1 MLIIKGDKNIVT
13 VTRVYIASPEGA
25 NGRNVVAYGML
36 NALTSK
42 YKTMVFRPA
51 VSNHDEFTPI
61 LLAASNAGLGVA
73 LSTGLDVHK
82 VREDKNT
89 ARGDIVGAFNDAM
102 DVSRADAALIV
113 GTDKSHVNDPT
124 SYEFDANVAA
134 DLKAGVFLAVCTI
147 NRWPHELDE
156 TVKLSIEGMEAAGNK
171 VLGIFV
177 TGCEPRHA
185 FSVKETLAKYG
196 LPVWTLP
203 QVPFTDESTKDLA
216 LEAFR
221 KNAPTD
227 EVLAAL
233 DVDVTAPITPYAF
246 QFGLL
251 GKAKSNKKT
260 IVLPEGEEDRII
272 KAADYLLEREIVNL
286 IIVGNK
292 DAILARGKELGL
304 NYLDRAR
311 FQAMDDENVLK
322 PMVAK
327 LCELRAKKGMTEE
340 QARKQLTDAS
350 YFGTMLVVLGYADGL
365 VSGSVNSTANTVR
378 PALQVIKTKPGQK
391 LVSGAFLMCFK
402 DHVAVFSDCAIN
414 LNPDAE
420 QLSEIALQG
429 PCGRVLRLRHQ
440 PQPGCRAAFR
450 NRVAVR
456 RDRTCLRH
464 RPEGRYALLLHP
476 RLRQGTGRG
485 HGRGSHQAAQGEGS
499 GSAGGRFHPVRRRLV
514 PHRSRHQG
522 QGQRCGWTRQ
532 RVRLPGPVRRQHRLQ
547 SCAAL
552 LRRLGHRPGAAG
564 SQQAGKRPV
573 PWCSGAGH
581 HQHHRPH
588 RHRSAV
594 SPAWLPVA
602 PASGSHRNAFFVA
615 SNE

>member
-82 VREDKNT
+82 VREDKDT

-147 NRWPHELDE
+147 DRWPHELDE

-216 LEAFR
+216 LETFR

-365 VSGSVNSTANTVR
+365 VSG
-378 PALQVIKTKPGQK
+378 
-391 LVSGAFLMCFK
+391 AFLMCFK

-420 QLSEIALQG
+420 QLSEIALQSAETA
-429 PCGRVLRLRHQ
+429 
-440 PQPGCRAAFR
+440 RAFGIDPK
-450 NRVAVR
+450 VGMLSYS
-456 RDRTCLRH
+456 TL
-464 RPEGRYALLLHP
+464 
-476 RLRQGTGRG
+476 
-485 HGRGSHQAAQGEGS
+485 GS
-499 GSAGGRFHPVRRRLV
+499 GKGPDVDMVEEATKLLKEKAPDLPVVGSIQFDAAWSPTVAATKAKGNDVAGHVNVFVFPDLCAGNIGYKAVQ
-514 PHRSRHQG
+514 RSSG
-522 QGQRCGWTRQ
+522 A
-532 RVRLPGPVRRQHRLQ
+532 LAIGPVLQ
-547 SCAAL
+547 GLNKPVNDLSRGAL
-552 LRRLGHRPGAAG
+552 VRDIINTIALTAIEA
-564 SQQAGKRPV
+564 Q
-573 PWCSGAGH
+573 
-581 HQHHRPH
+581 
-588 RHRSAV
+588 
-594 SPAWLPVA
+594 
-602 PASGSHRNAFFVA
+602 
-615 SNE
+615 

>member
-1 MLIIKGDKNIVT
+1 MAI
-13 VTRVYIASPEGA
+13 S
-25 NGRNVVAYGML
+25 
-36 NALTSK
+36 S
-42 YKTMVFRPA
+42 
-51 VSNHDEFTPI
+51 
-61 LLAASNAGLGVA
+61 
-73 LSTGLDVHK
+73 
-82 VREDKNT
+82 
-89 ARGDIVGAFNDAM
+89 GAFNDAM

-147 NRWPHELDE
+147 DRWPHELDE

-216 LEAFR
+216 LETFR

-304 NYLDRAR
+304 NYLERALLPGYGRRERVEAHGRQAVRVACQEGHDRGAGPQAAGRRQLLRHHAR
-311 FQAMDDENVLK
+311 GAR
-322 PMVAK
+322 
-327 LCELRAKKGMTEE
+327 LR
-340 QARKQLTDAS
+340 
-350 YFGTMLVVLGYADGL
+350 
-365 VSGSVNSTANTVR
+365 R
-378 PALQVIKTKPGQK
+378 PA
-391 LVSGAFLMCFK
+391 
-402 DHVAVFSDCAIN
+402 
-414 LNPDAE
+414 
-420 QLSEIALQG
+420 
-429 PCGRVLRLRHQ
+429 
-440 PQPGCRAAFR
+440 
-450 NRVAVR
+450 
-456 RDRTCLRH
+456 
-464 RPEGRYALLLHP
+464 
-476 RLRQGTGRG
+476 
-485 HGRGSHQAAQGEGS
+485 
-499 GSAGGRFHPVRRRLV
+499 
-514 PHRSRHQG
+514 
-522 QGQRCGWTRQ
+522 W
-532 RVRLPGPVRRQHRLQ
+532 
-547 SCAAL
+547 
-552 LRRLGHRPGAAG
+552 
-564 SQQAGKRPV
+564 
-573 PWCSGAGH
+573 
-581 HQHHRPH
+581 
-588 RHRSAV
+588 
-594 SPAWLPVA
+594 SPAP
-602 PASGSHRNAFFVA
+602 
-615 SNE
+615 

>member
-82 VREDKNT
+82 VREDKDT

-147 NRWPHELDE
+147 DRWPHELDE

-216 LEAFR
+216 LETFR

-304 NYLDRAR
+304 NYLERAR

-340 QARKQLTDAS
+340 QARKQLADAS
-350 YFGTMLVVLGYADGL
+350 YFGTMLVVLGYADG
-365 VSGSVNSTANTVR
+365 
-378 PALQVIKTKPGQK
+378 

-420 QLSEIALQG
+420 QLSEIALQSAETA
-429 PCGRVLRLRHQ
+429 
-440 PQPGCRAAFR
+440 RAFGIDPK
-450 NRVAVR
+450 VGMLSYS
-456 RDRTCLRH
+456 TL
-464 RPEGRYALLLHP
+464 
-476 RLRQGTGRG
+476 
-485 HGRGSHQAAQGEGS
+485 GS
-499 GSAGGRFHPVRRRLV
+499 GKGPDVDMVEEATKLLKEKAPYLPVVGSIQFDAAWSPTVAATKAKGNDVAGHVNVFVFPDLCAGNIGYKAVQ
-514 PHRSRHQG
+514 RSSG
-522 QGQRCGWTRQ
+522 A
-532 RVRLPGPVRRQHRLQ
+532 LAIGPVLQ
-547 SCAAL
+547 GLNKPVNDLSRGAL
-552 LRRLGHRPGAAG
+552 VQDIINTIALTAIEA
-564 SQQAGKRPV
+564 Q
-573 PWCSGAGH
+573 
-581 HQHHRPH
+581 
-588 RHRSAV
+588 
-594 SPAWLPVA
+594 
-602 PASGSHRNAFFVA
+602 
-615 SNE
+615 

>member
-1 MLIIKGDKNIVT
+1 
-13 VTRVYIASPEGA
+13 
-25 NGRNVVAYGML
+25 ML

-82 VREDKNT
+82 VREDKDT

-124 SYEFDANVAA
+124 NYEFDANVAA

-147 NRWPHELDE
+147 DRWPHELDE

-216 LEAFR
+216 LETFR

-304 NYLDRAR
+304 NYLERAR

-340 QARKQLTDAS
+340 QARKQLADAS

-420 QLSEIALQG
+420 QLSEIALQSAETA
-429 PCGRVLRLRHQ
+429 
-440 PQPGCRAAFR
+440 RASASTR
-450 NRVAVR
+450 RSVCSPTPPSAPA
-456 RDRTCLRH
+456 RDRTWTWSRKPPSC
-464 RPEGRYALLLHP
+464 
-476 RLRQGTGRG
+476 
-485 HGRGSHQAAQGEGS
+485 S
-499 GSAGGRFHPVRRRLV
+499 RRRLRICRWSV
-514 PHRSRHQG
+514 PSSS
-522 QGQRCGWTRQ
+522 TP
-532 RVRLPGPVRRQHRLQ
+532 PGPPPWPPP
-547 SCAAL
+547 
-552 LRRLGHRPGAAG
+552 RPRATMWPDT
-564 SQQAGKRPV
+564 ST
-573 PWCSGAGH
+573 CSSS
-581 HQHHRPH
+581 RTC
-588 RHRSAV
+588 
-594 SPAWLPVA
+594 A
-602 PASGSHRNAFFVA
+602 PATSATKPCSAPPAPWPSARCCRV
-615 SNE
+615 STSR

>member
-82 VREDKNT
+82 VREDKDT

-147 NRWPHELDE
+147 DRWPHELDE

-216 LEAFR
+216 LETFR

-304 NYLDRAR
+304 NYLERAR

-340 QARKQLTDAS
+340 QARKQLADAS
-350 YFGTMLVVLGYADGL
+350 YFGTMLVVPGYADGL
-365 VSGSVNSTANTVR
+365 VSARELHRQHRAPGPAGHQAFAR
-378 PALQVIKTKPGQK
+378 PEAGLRRISCASRTMH
-391 LVSGAFLMCFK
+391 A
-402 DHVAVFSDCAIN
+402 FSDCAIN
-414 LNPDAE
+414 
-420 QLSEIALQG
+420 
-429 PCGRVLRLRHQ
+429 
-440 PQPGCRAAFR
+440 PQPGMPSSFPKSLPQSVETARAFGIDLLVGMLYSTSAP
-450 NRVAVR
+450 A
-456 RDRTCLRH
+456 RDLMTWSRKPPSC
-464 RPEGRYALLLHP
+464 
-476 RLRQGTGRG
+476 
-485 HGRGSHQAAQGEGS
+485 S
-499 GSAGGRFHPVRRRLV
+499 RRRLHLPV
-514 PHRSRHQG
+514 VGSIQFDAAWSPPYATGWR
-522 QGQRCGWTRQ
+522 QRCGRTRQ
-532 RVRLPGPVRRQHRLQ
+532 RVRLPDLCASNIGYKA
-547 SCAAL
+547 AAL
-552 LRRLGHRPGAAG
+552 LRRLAIGPVLQGLGR
-564 SQQAGKRPV
+564 AGKRPV
-573 PWCSGAGH
+573 LRCSATSSTPS
-581 HQHHRPH
+581 PH

-594 SPAWLPVA
+594 SLA
-602 PASGSHRNAFFVA
+602 
-615 SNE
+615 

>member
-311 FQAMDDENVLK
+311 FQAMDDENVL
-322 PMVAK
+322 
-327 LCELRAKKGMTEE
+327 
-340 QARKQLTDAS
+340 
-350 YFGTMLVVLGYADGL
+350 
-365 VSGSVNSTANTVR
+365 
-378 PALQVIKTKPGQK
+378 
-391 LVSGAFLMCFK
+391 
-402 DHVAVFSDCAIN
+402 
-414 LNPDAE
+414 
-420 QLSEIALQG
+420 LSLI
-429 PCGRVLRLRHQ
+429 HI
-440 PQPGCRAAFR
+440 
-450 NRVAVR
+450 
-456 RDRTCLRH
+456 
-464 RPEGRYALLLHP
+464 
-476 RLRQGTGRG
+476 
-485 HGRGSHQAAQGEGS
+485 
-499 GSAGGRFHPVRRRLV
+499 
-514 PHRSRHQG
+514 
-522 QGQRCGWTRQ
+522 
-532 RVRLPGPVRRQHRLQ
+532 
-547 SCAAL
+547 
-552 LRRLGHRPGAAG
+552 
-564 SQQAGKRPV
+564 
-573 PWCSGAGH
+573 
-581 HQHHRPH
+581 
-588 RHRSAV
+588 
-594 SPAWLPVA
+594 
-602 PASGSHRNAFFVA
+602 
-615 SNE
+615 

>member
-82 VREDKNT
+82 VREDKDT

-147 NRWPHELDE
+147 DRWPHELDE

-216 LEAFR
+216 LETFR

-233 DVDVTAPITPYAF
+233 DVERLGRLHLELAENAGERELLVYLARAVPEYDVKAPRRVLERCHYRHADPMPLS
-246 QFGLL
+246 G
-251 GKAKSNKKT
+251 GVHKGN
-260 IVLPEGEEDRII
+260 IVLLTRFPERQAT
-272 KAADYLLEREIVNL
+272 AAGIERAVQFL
-286 IIVGNK
+286 SGV
-292 DAILARGKELGL
+292 
-304 NYLDRAR
+304 
-311 FQAMDDENVLK
+311 MDT
-322 PMVAK
+322 VAK
-327 LCELRAKKGMTEE
+327 A
-340 QARKQLTDAS
+340 
-350 YFGTMLVVLGYADGL
+350 
-365 VSGSVNSTANTVR
+365 
-378 PALQVIKTKPGQK
+378 
-391 LVSGAFLMCFK
+391 
-402 DHVAVFSDCAIN
+402 
-414 LNPDAE
+414 
-420 QLSEIALQG
+420 
-429 PCGRVLRLRHQ
+429 
-440 PQPGCRAAFR
+440 
-450 NRVAVR
+450 
-456 RDRTCLRH
+456 
-464 RPEGRYALLLHP
+464 
-476 RLRQGTGRG
+476 
-485 HGRGSHQAAQGEGS
+485 
-499 GSAGGRFHPVRRRLV
+499 
-514 PHRSRHQG
+514 
-522 QGQRCGWTRQ
+522 
-532 RVRLPGPVRRQHRLQ
+532 
-547 SCAAL
+547 
-552 LRRLGHRPGAAG
+552 
-564 SQQAGKRPV
+564 
-573 PWCSGAGH
+573 
-581 HQHHRPH
+581 
-588 RHRSAV
+588 
-594 SPAWLPVA
+594 
-602 PASGSHRNAFFVA
+602 
-615 SNE
+615 

>member
-82 VREDKNT
+82 VREDKDT

-147 NRWPHELDE
+147 DRWPHELDE

-216 LEAFR
+216 LETFR

-304 NYLDRAR
+304 NYLERAR

-340 QARKQLTDAS
+340 QARKQLADAS

-365 VSGSVNSTANTVR
+365 VSGSVNSTANTMWPCSPTAPSTSTRMPSSFPKSRCSPPR
-378 PALQVIKTKPGQK
+378 P
-391 LVSGAFLMCFK
+391 
-402 DHVAVFSDCAIN
+402 HVPSASTRRSVCSPTPPSA
-414 LNPDAE
+414 PA
-420 QLSEIALQG
+420 
-429 PCGRVLRLRHQ
+429 
-440 PQPGCRAAFR
+440 
-450 NRVAVR
+450 
-456 RDRTCLRH
+456 RDRTWTWSRKPPSC
-464 RPEGRYALLLHP
+464 
-476 RLRQGTGRG
+476 
-485 HGRGSHQAAQGEGS
+485 S
-499 GSAGGRFHPVRRRLV
+499 RRRLRICRWSV
-514 PHRSRHQG
+514 PSSS
-522 QGQRCGWTRQ
+522 TP
-532 RVRLPGPVRRQHRLQ
+532 PGPPPWPPP
-547 SCAAL
+547 
-552 LRRLGHRPGAAG
+552 RPRATMWPDT
-564 SQQAGKRPV
+564 ST
-573 PWCSGAGH
+573 CSSS
-581 HQHHRPH
+581 RTC
-588 RHRSAV
+588 
-594 SPAWLPVA
+594 A
-602 PASGSHRNAFFVA
+602 PATSATKPCSAPPAPWPSARCCRV
-615 SNE
+615 STSR